1 MVGMVGGKVRIEK
14 ANKVAIA
21 NEADVAYSDLVV
33 EPGWT
38 WFPQS
43 MAMVQVSEL
52 LPIGIIVSVGHSE
65 RGRVRVTD
73 GRCPITLNIRRGN
86 SMGTA
91 RVYLNMINPPRLT
104 HVNDPR

>member
-1 MVGMVGGKVRIEK
+1 MTVI
-14 ANKVAIA
+14 
-21 NEADVAYSDLVV
+21 
-33 EPGWT
+33 
-38 WFPQS
+38 
-43 MAMVQVSEL
+43 QVSEL

-104 HVNDPR
+104 HVNDLDVLKRPPPYKVQFLISTVLDIYG